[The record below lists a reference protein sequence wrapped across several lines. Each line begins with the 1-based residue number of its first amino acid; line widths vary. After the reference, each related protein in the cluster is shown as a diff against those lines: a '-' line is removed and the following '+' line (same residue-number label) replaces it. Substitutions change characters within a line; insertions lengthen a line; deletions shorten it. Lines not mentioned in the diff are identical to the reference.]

1 MLIRSWNLFH
11 GNTVPPGR
19 GDELGAMVRLVT
31 GDEPDLVC
39 VQEVPLWALPELERW
54 SGMRAYPAP
63 AAPARIGPFPSTPAI
78 GRALTSL
85 NHGLFRS
92 AFTGQ
97 ANAVLAARR
106 LRAAD
111 QRLLVLN
118 DRRFRRAQAR
128 WLGLGTVA
136 RLAWA
141 KERRVCQTLRLLRP
155 DGAPIVLAHLHATSS
170 PRDPRLPDAEVF
182 RTAVFADGLAD
193 PGDALVIAGDLNIR
207 DGGSRTLEDL
217 TGPEWGF
224 VHFGHSVDHLLV
236 RGATL
241 SRARVWPESMRR
253 RDGRLLSDH
262 APIEAVLA

>member
-11 GNTVPPGR
+11 GNTAPPGR
-19 GDELGAMVRLVT
+19 RDELEAMVRLIT

-39 VQEVPLWALPELERW
+39 LQEVPLWALAELERW

-63 AAPARIGPFPSTPAI
+63 AAPARIGPFPSTPAV

-97 ANAVLAARR
+97 ANALLAARR

-111 QRLLVLN
+111 ERLLVLN

-128 WLGLGTVA
+128 WLGLGTVS

-141 KERRVCQTLRLLRP
+141 KERRGGQGGGRP
-155 DGAPIVLAHLHATSS
+155 KKGEGARVGAPPPP
-170 PRDPRLPDAEVF
+170 PRA
-182 RTAVFADGLAD
+182 A
-193 PGDALVIAGDLNIR
+193 
-207 DGGSRTLEDL
+207 
-217 TGPEWGF
+217 
-224 VHFGHSVDHLLV
+224 
-236 RGATL
+236 
-241 SRARVWPESMRR
+241 
-253 RDGRLLSDH
+253 
-262 APIEAVLA
+262 